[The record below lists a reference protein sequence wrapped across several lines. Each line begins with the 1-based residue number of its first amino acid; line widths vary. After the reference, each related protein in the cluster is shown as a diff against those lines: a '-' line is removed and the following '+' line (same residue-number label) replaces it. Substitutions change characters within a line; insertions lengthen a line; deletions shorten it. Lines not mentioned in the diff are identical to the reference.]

1 MVICIRQGVF
11 LPLVPL
17 FFVLSEF
24 LPRYNS
30 PFTFESR
37 EKCRRDWTVLFSHHS
52 NANVSSCP
60 QLFLYPSSLGQKITS
75 KKKSRC
81 TRSYASSFRLAPP
94 TPRSDSSSRKKLQP
108 SICRRSLHSRRLFC
122 ARDLLLL
129 LRLAICTFAQ
139 KGGANILREAH
150 SMRRRRRQL
159 LFLPPPPPPT
169 SLRV

>member
-1 MVICIRQGVF
+1 MVICIRQGFF
-11 LPLVPL
+11 LLLVPL

-60 QLFLYPSSLGQKITS
+60 IFFALPRLV
-75 KKKSRC
+75 KKSRQ
-81 TRSYASSFRLAPP
+81 
-94 TPRSDSSSRKKLQP
+94 K
-108 SICRRSLHSRRLFC
+108 RRADAHGVMLLLFDLHLLHHARTVLHGKSCNRAFAGDRCIHVAFFC
-122 ARDLLLL
+122 ARDLLLR
-129 LRLAICTFAQ
+129 RLAICTFAQ